1 MTNDYSRFGLYRMI
15 VDHEFGYY
23 ERLLRSMEEHLR
35 SDQEAFWSTIDREA
49 ANILDREERNDF
61 YVFHLEEDHEFDH
74 LRQLSMNAIFVA
86 SIALFEF
93 KASQLCRY
101 AKAKSGS
108 PIDGRNTG
116 RSTLEA
122 IKNCLTECGVQDL
135 FGTATWNEI
144 TNYYRIRNSIVH
156 GGGSVATTDKVAAY
170 AKRKQIVHQSAPIL
184 KIESAGEKPP
194 FNLELTQSFCEEAL
208 STLQLL
214 LHEVFKAC
222 DKTV

>member
-1 MTNDYSRFGLYRMI
+1 MTTDWSRFGLYRMV

-23 ERLLRSMEEHLR
+23 ERLLRSMEEHLQ
-35 SDQEAFWSTIDREA
+35 SDQEEFWSIIDREA
-49 ANILDREERNDF
+49 ANILDPEERNDF
-61 YVFHLEEDHEFDH
+61 YVFHLEEDREFDH

-93 KASQLCRY
+93 KASQLCTY

-122 IKNCLTECGVQDL
+122 IKNCLKECGVQGL

-144 TNYYRIRNSIVH
+144 TNYYHIRNAIVH
-156 GGGSVATTDKVAAY
+156 RGGSVATTDKVAAY
-170 AKRKQIVHQSAPIL
+170 AKRKQIAYQPTPIL
-184 KIESAGEKPP
+184 KIESTGEKPP
-194 FNLELTQSFCEEAL
+194 FNLKLTQSFCEEAL
-208 STLQLL
+208 STLQQL
-214 LHEVFKAC
+214 LHEMFKAC
-222 DKTV
+222 EKTI